1 MERNGQGDL
10 MDFRRAGKKV
20 IGLTGG
26 ISSGKSTVLD
36 MFGGLGAETICAD
49 KLGKKYF
56 EILKERIAETFN
68 TADRAKIAS
77 LIFKDDA
84 KRKWLE
90 NLLHPMIIAEA
101 RKLIKNTDKE
111 IIVFDLPLLFEAGLE
126 GGFDLTICVY
136 SDDKTRLA
144 RALAK
149 GFDKEDFKRR
159 DLKQYGLERKADKA
173 DIVIYNNGD
182 RKTLKEKTVRIFN
195 IIKRNQ

>member
-1 MERNGQGDL
+1 

-26 ISSGKSTVLD
+26 MASGKSAVLD
-36 MFGGLGAETICAD
+36 MFGELGAETICAD

-56 EILKERIAETFN
+56 EILKDRINEVFDTS
-68 TADRAKIAS
+68 DRAKIAAS
-77 LIFKDDA
+77 VFKDDA

-90 NLLHPMIIAEA
+90 NLLHPMILAQAQEI
-101 RKLIKNTDKE
+101 IKNTDKE

-126 GGFDLTICVY
+126 GGFDLTICVL
-136 SDDKTRLA
+136 SDDKTRLK

-159 DLKQYGLERKADKA
+159 DLKQERQEIKADKA

-182 RKTLKEKTVRIFN
+182 RKTLREKAVKIFN
-195 IIKRNQ
+195 IIKGNQ

>member
-1 MERNGQGDL
+1 
-10 MDFRRAGKKV
+10 MDFRIKGKKV

-26 ISSGKSTVLD
+26 ISSGKSTVLEI
-36 MFGGLGAETICAD
+36 FGELGAETICAD
-49 KLGKKYF
+49 NLGRKYF
-56 EILKERIAETFN
+56 EILKDRIAETFN

-90 NLLHPMIIAEA
+90 NLLHPMIILQAQEI
-101 RKLIKNTDKE
+101 IKNTDKA

-126 GGFDLTICVY
+126 GGFDLTICVWA
-136 SDDKTRLA
+136 DDKVRLA

-149 GFDKEDFKRR
+149 GFEREDFKRR
-159 DLKQYGLERKADKA
+159 DLKQYGLELKADKA
-173 DIVIYNNGD
+173 DIVICNNGD

-195 IIKRNQ
+195 IIKGNQ

>member
-1 MERNGQGDL
+1 

-26 ISSGKSTVLD
+26 MASGKSTVLD
-36 MFGGLGAETICAD
+36 MFGELGAETICAD

-56 EILKERIAETFN
+56 DVLKDRINEVFDTS
-68 TADRAKIAS
+68 DRVKIAAS
-77 LIFKDDA
+77 VFKDDA

-90 NLLHPMIIAEA
+90 SLLHPRILAQAQEI
-101 RKLIKNTDKE
+101 IKNTDKE

-126 GGFDLTICVY
+126 GGFDLTVCVL
-136 SDDKTRLA
+136 SDDKTRLK

-159 DLKQYGLERKADKA
+159 DLKQERQEIKADKA

-182 RKTLKEKTVRIFN
+182 RKTLREKAVKIFN
-195 IIKRNQ
+195 IIKGNQ

>member
-1 MERNGQGDL
+1 
-10 MDFRRAGKKV
+10 MDFRIKGKKV

-26 ISSGKSTVLD
+26 ISSGKSTVLEI
-36 MFGGLGAETICAD
+36 FGELGAETICAD
-49 KLGKKYF
+49 NLGRKYF
-56 EILKERIAETFN
+56 EILKDRIAETFN

-90 NLLHPMIIAEA
+90 NLLHPMIISQAQEI
-101 RKLIKNTDKE
+101 IKNTDKA

-126 GGFDLTICVY
+126 GGFDLTICVWA
-136 SDDKTRLA
+136 DDKVRLA

-149 GFDKEDFKRR
+149 GFGREDFKRR
-159 DLKQYGLERKADKA
+159 DLKQYGLELKADKA
-173 DIVIYNNGD
+173 DIVICNNGD

-195 IIKRNQ
+195 IIKGNQ

>member
-1 MERNGQGDL
+1 
-10 MDFRRAGKKV
+10 MDFRIKGKKV

-26 ISSGKSTVLD
+26 ISSGKSTVLEI
-36 MFGGLGAETICAD
+36 FGELGAETICAD
-49 KLGKKYF
+49 NLGRKYF
-56 EILKERIAETFN
+56 EILKDRIAETFN

-90 NLLHPMIIAEA
+90 NLLHPMIISQAQEI
-101 RKLIKNTDKE
+101 IKNTDKA

-126 GGFDLTICVY
+126 GGFDLTICVWA
-136 SDDKTRLA
+136 DDKVRLA

-149 GFDKEDFKRR
+149 GFDREDFKRR
-159 DLKQYGLERKADKA
+159 DLKQYGLELKADKA
-173 DIVIYNNGD
+173 DIVICNNGD

-195 IIKRNQ
+195 IIKGNQ

>member
-1 MERNGQGDL
+1 
-10 MDFRRAGKKV
+10 MDFRIKGKKV

-26 ISSGKSTVLD
+26 ISSGKSTVLEIL
-36 MFGGLGAETICAD
+36 GGLGAETICAD
-49 KLGKKYF
+49 NLGRKYF
-56 EILKERIAETFN
+56 EILKDRIAETFN

-90 NLLHPMIIAEA
+90 NLLHPMIISQAQEI
-101 RKLIKNTDKE
+101 IKNTDKA

-126 GGFDLTICVY
+126 GRFDLTICVWA
-136 SDDKTRLA
+136 DDKVRLA

-149 GFDKEDFKRR
+149 GFEREDFKRR
-159 DLKQYGLERKADKA
+159 DLKQYGLELKADKA
-173 DIVIYNNGD
+173 DIVICNNGD

-195 IIKRNQ
+195 IIKGNQ

>member
-1 MERNGQGDL
+1 
-10 MDFRRAGKKV
+10 MDFRIKGKKV

-26 ISSGKSTVLD
+26 ISSGKSTVLEI
-36 MFGGLGAETICAD
+36 FGELGAETICAD
-49 KLGKKYF
+49 NLGRKYF
-56 EILKERIAETFN
+56 EILKDRIAETFN

-90 NLLHPMIIAEA
+90 NLLHPMIILQAQEI
-101 RKLIKNTDKE
+101 IKNTDKA

-126 GGFDLTICVY
+126 GGFDLTICVWA
-136 SDDKTRLA
+136 DDKVRLA

-149 GFDKEDFKRR
+149 GFEREDFKRR
-159 DLKQYGLERKADKA
+159 DLKQYGLELKADKA
-173 DIVIYNNGD
+173 DIVICSNGD

-195 IIKRNQ
+195 IIKGNQ